1 MAQLLRMPEVAA
13 GGTTAVLASWSITEN
28 VAFSAEDTLAE
39 IETDKANVDLDAE
52 SDGVLLKK
60 LVTAGAEVAVGDPI
74 ALLGTEAEQ
83 GGDITAMLTELGVQ
97 GSASPPNTPPAT
109 DDEPTED
116 EPGGAEPV
124 TASTAG
130 GAGTGA
136 RATGVADTG
145 ARATGVAD
153 AAARTDGVAEPAEP
167 EGPAEPDGSGG
178 QSASNGAVGAAPA
191 RIFASPLARQL
202 ARDAG
207 LTLGDL
213 TPGSGPGGRVR
224 RSDVQAAI
232 RSQEAVSDAAPVAP
246 ATPEPT
252 PEAPAAPPAAAP
264 ASAAGYLDTPH
275 TRLRRL
281 IATRL
286 TESKQTVPHF
296 YLNGSARVDKLLA
309 LRSELNEDSTVK
321 ISVNDLIIKAVAKAH
336 SLIPEMNVIWTP
348 DALRQFEHVDI
359 SVAIASDRGLVTP
372 TLRAVDTMAVGAIAE
387 RVKDFVQ
394 RAGAGKLKQN
404 ELEGGALSVTNLG
417 MFGTEDFGA
426 IINPPQSAI
435 LAVGA
440 ARQQP
445 TVVDGR
451 LEVGTMMRVTLSVDH
466 RAIDGRLAAEW
477 LRTLLSI
484 LEKPMRILT

>member
-28 VAFSAEDTLAE
+28 GAFSAEDTLAE
-39 IETDKANVDLDAE
+39 IETDKASVDLDAE
-52 SDGVLLKK
+52 SDGVLLKT

-83 GGDITAMLTELGVQ
+83 GGDIAAMLTELGVQ
-97 GSASPPNTPPAT
+97 GPASPPPTLPAT
-109 DDEPTED
+109 DDEPGD
-116 EPGGAEPV
+116 GEPV
-124 TASTAG
+124 TASSAG
-130 GAGTGA
+130 AVGAGA
-136 RATGVADTG
+136 RTTGVADS
-145 ARATGVAD
+145 
-153 AAARTDGVAEPAEP
+153 AARTDGVAEPAEP
-167 EGPAEPDGSGG
+167 EGPAEPDPSGG
-178 QSASNGAVGAAPA
+178 QSTSSGTVGAPPA

-207 LTLGDL
+207 LTLGEL
-213 TPGSGPGGRVR
+213 TPGSGPGGRIR
-224 RSDVQAAI
+224 RSDVQAVLRA
-232 RSQEAVSDAAPVAP
+232 REPAPGAAPVAA
-246 ATPEPT
+246 ATAEPT
-252 PEAPAAPPAAAP
+252 PEAPAAPP

-296 YLNGSARVDKLLA
+296 YLNGSAQVDKLLA
-309 LRSELNEDSTVK
+309 LRAELNADSANR
-321 ISVNDLIIKAVAKAH
+321 ISVNDLIIKAAAKAH
-336 SLIPEMNVIWTP
+336 QRIPEMNVIWTP
-348 DALRQFEHVDI
+348 AALRQFEQVDI

-387 RVKDFVQ
+387 RVKDFAQ
-394 RAGAGKLKQN
+394 RAGAGKLKQD

-417 MFGTEDFGA
+417 MFSTEDFGA

-445 TVVDGR
+445 IVVDGR
-451 LEVGTMMRVTLSVDH
+451 IEVGTMMRVTLSVDH
-466 RAIDGRLAAEW
+466 RAIDGRLAADW

-484 LEKPMRILT
+484 LERPLRILT